1 MLVQVQ
7 ALKALVLVCQ
17 HKVDGAARNGG
28 VGRAIRAD
36 LNLLQAGQQGAGK

>member
-17 HKVDGAARNGG
+17 DKVDGAACNGG
-28 VGRAIRAD
+28 VGLAIVGD
-36 LNLLQAGQQGAGK
+36 LNLLQAGQQGVGK